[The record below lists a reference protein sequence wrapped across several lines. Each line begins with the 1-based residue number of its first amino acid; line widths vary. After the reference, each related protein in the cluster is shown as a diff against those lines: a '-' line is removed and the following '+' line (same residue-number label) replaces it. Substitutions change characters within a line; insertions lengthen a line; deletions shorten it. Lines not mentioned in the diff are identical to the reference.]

1 MPPSSSPPLQRL
13 NGPTRGPK
21 EGCEGGLILE
31 YRASCMHTRL
41 PGWRLS
47 VMRWCG
53 MDLATDHVIRLGALL
68 SGRNSSESSDGWL
81 YQRGRTP
88 LGHTMTN
95 PPRPRITSWLHVRQP
110 TTAHHFNISDTRC
123 QLLLCSHRVLMAYS
137 LPTLTAHALLPPPPI
152 PATPTSCRLV
162 TLTT

>member
-1 MPPSSSPPLQRL
+1 
-13 NGPTRGPK
+13 
-21 EGCEGGLILE
+21 
-31 YRASCMHTRL
+31 
-41 PGWRLS
+41 
-47 VMRWCG
+47 MRWCG